1 VAEDGADK
9 DRDAEVV
16 VVGLGVIGAAA
27 LWRLAARGVDVVGVE
42 QFSVGH
48 RWGSSHGSTRMF
60 RTTCLEHPNLVP
72 LARLSRRLWRELE
85 QETGQPLLDE
95 TGGLLIGPPGCHM
108 VAGTLEAAKVHQ
120 VDVEVLDASTIV
132 RRFPEHGGVPDD
144 HIAVLDSTAGMLRA
158 EDAVRAAVGAASRA
172 GAEVRTET
180 PVTGIELV
188 SDGVVVTTATG
199 RIRARQV
206 IVTAGPWLPQL
217 VPELP
222 TTVVRTPM
230 TWFRQ
235 AVDSGRF
242 SVTEFP
248 IFLRD
253 LGGAGIVYG
262 HGAVGDGMVKFALEY
277 DEDSAI
283 FRETSADECDRKIS
297 DQDWKRIEAIASW
310 AAPGL
315 VIEPAATTVCMYTL
329 TPDRQF
335 IVGRPHGDPRLV
347 VGGGDS
353 GHAFKHAPGLGEVL
367 ADIVLD
373 RPPTVVLD
381 FADPDRFN

>member
-1 VAEDGADK
+1 VADHDTGTD
-9 DRDAEVV
+9 VV
-16 VVGLGVIGAAA
+16 VVGLGVLGAAA

-48 RWGSSHGSTRMF
+48 PWGSSHGSTRMF
-60 RTTCLEHPNLVP
+60 RTTCLEHPGLVP

-85 QETGQPLLDE
+85 EETGQPLLDE
-95 TGGLLIGPPGCHM
+95 TGGLLIGPPDCHL
-108 VAGTLEAAKVHQ
+108 VAGTLEAARIHQ
-120 VDVEVLDASTIV
+120 VDVEVLDASAIV
-132 RRFPEHGGVPDD
+132 RRFPEHGGVPDC

-158 EDAVRAAVGAASRA
+158 EDAVRAAVGAAGRA

-188 SDGVVVTTATG
+188 DDGVVVTTGT
-199 RIRARQV
+199 RTIRARQV
-206 IVTAGPWLPQL
+206 VVTAGPWLPRL

-222 TTVVRTPM
+222 LTVVRTPM
-230 TWFRQ
+230 TWFRP
-235 AVDSGRF
+235 AADSGRF
-242 SVTEFP
+242 GVTEFP

-262 HGAVGDGMVKFALEY
+262 HGAVDDGMVKFALEY
-277 DEDSAI
+277 DDDAAV
-283 FRETSADECDRKIS
+283 FRETSAGECDRRIA

-310 AAPGL
+310 AAPEL

-329 TPDRQF
+329 TPDGQF
-335 IVGRPHGDPRLV
+335 IVGRPQGDQRV
-347 VGGGDS
+347 VIGGGDS

-373 RPPTVVLD
+373 RPPAVVLD
-381 FADPDRFN
+381 FADPNRFN

>member
-1 VAEDGADK
+1 VPDD

-48 RWGSSHGSTRMF
+48 PWGSSHGSTRMF
-60 RTTCLEHPNLVP
+60 RTTCLEHPDLVP
-72 LARLSRRLWRELE
+72 LARLSRRLWRELDE
-85 QETGQPLLDE
+85 EAGQPLLDE
-95 TGGLLIGPPGCHM
+95 TGGLLIGPPGCHL
-108 VAGTLEAAKVHQ
+108 VAGTLEAARVHQ
-120 VDVEVLDASTIV
+120 VEVEVLDASTIV
-132 RRFPEHGGVPDD
+132 RRFPEHGGVPDG

-158 EDAVRAAVGAASRA
+158 EDAVRAAVGAAARA

-188 SDGVVVTTATG
+188 DGGVVVTTGTG
-199 RIRARQV
+199 TIRARQV
-206 IVTAGPWLPQL
+206 VVTAGPWLPQL

-222 TTVVRTPM
+222 MTVVRTPM
-230 TWFRQ
+230 TWFRP
-235 AVDSGRF
+235 AAGSARF

-262 HGAVGDGMVKFALEY
+262 HGAVDDGMVKFALEY
-277 DEDSAI
+277 DDDAAV
-283 FRETSADECDRKIS
+283 FRETSAGECDRRIA
-297 DQDWKRIEAIASW
+297 DQDWKRIEAIARW

-315 VIEPAATTVCMYTL
+315 AIEPAATTVCMYTL

-347 VGGGDS
+347 IGGGDS
-353 GHAFKHAPGLGEVL
+353 GHAFKHAPGLGEAL
-367 ADIVLD
+367 ADIVLG
-373 RPPTVVLD
+373 RPSTVVLD
-381 FADPDRFN
+381 FADPNRFN

>member
-1 VAEDGADK
+1 MADD

-48 RWGSSHGSTRMF
+48 PWGSSHGSTRMF

-85 QETGQPLLDE
+85 EETGQPLLDE
-95 TGGLLIGPPGCHM
+95 TGGLLIGPPDCHL
-108 VAGTLEAAKVHQ
+108 VAGTLEAADVHQ
-120 VDVEVLDASTIV
+120 VEVEMLNTSAIG
-132 RRFPEHGGVPDD
+132 RRFPEHGGVPDG
-144 HIAVLDSTAGMLRA
+144 HVAVLDPTAGMLRA
-158 EDAVRAAVGAASRA
+158 EDAVRAAVGAAGRA

-188 SDGVVVTTATG
+188 DEGVVVTTGTG
-199 RIRARQV
+199 TIRARQV
-206 IVTAGPWLPQL
+206 VVTAGPWLPQL
-217 VPELP
+217 VPDLP

-230 TWFRQ
+230 TWFRP
-235 AVDSGRF
+235 AAGSGRF

-262 HGAVGDGMVKFALEY
+262 HGAVHDGMVKFALEH
-277 DEDSAI
+277 DGDAAV
-283 FRETSADECDRKIS
+283 FRETSAGECDRTIA

-335 IVGRPHGDPRLV
+335 IVGRRHGDQRV
-347 VGGGDS
+347 VIGGGDS

-367 ADIVLD
+367 ADIVLG

-381 FADPDRFN
+381 FADPDRFD